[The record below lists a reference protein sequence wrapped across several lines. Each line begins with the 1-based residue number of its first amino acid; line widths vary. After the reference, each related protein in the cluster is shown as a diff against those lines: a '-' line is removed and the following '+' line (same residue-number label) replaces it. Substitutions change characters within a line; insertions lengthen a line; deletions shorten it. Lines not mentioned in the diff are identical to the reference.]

1 MDESSLFPGFGRSD
15 DHDRTEK
22 RTRGTRGKR
31 STQQHGKTTDRS
43 ATAGS
48 AEATSAD
55 ASSAKAATPAP
66 ECVAPSDVPPAHA
79 SPTPEAPAMKLSP
92 DDCVAPTPFVPVT
105 IVDHTHLAAHTFEH
119 LEECPALGVTAA
131 GYVEECLRSRRR
143 FPHTLI
149 VGPAD
154 SSKRTI
160 ARTIAAEMAAPVHLV
175 EVSQLFGPD
184 ALHYALKDVPAGA
197 VVIVGGLESACPEA
211 MADLGSVMSGRRPM
225 RERGMLD
232 MMREIDGESWKRP
245 ARRPATP
252 YADFTMILTSRDSVP
267 MNSPVRRC
275 AQLQYFTQ
283 RDAITERARLTRL
296 FRHTGCQLDADVVTL
311 LASVAV
317 DSRIRT
323 LQVANVM
330 STFIRHADHSA
341 VLREKGKRSDS
352 ENTVLER
359 AMFEAL
365 FASCIEPRQKTISL
379 SSIACAEPP
388 DAEEA
393 A

>member
-1 MDESSLFPGFGRSD
+1 MDESSLFPGFGRPD

-22 RTRGTRGKR
+22 RTRGTRGTRGSRSKR
-31 STQQHGKTTDRS
+31 QPG
-43 ATAGS
+43 TA
-48 AEATSAD
+48 
-55 ASSAKAATPAP
+55 
-66 ECVAPSDVPPAHA
+66 DVPPAEAAHAPSTEAAHA
-79 SPTPEAPAMKLSP
+79 SPTAEATAITLPP

-160 ARTIAAEMAAPVHLV
+160 ARTIAAEMAAPVHAV

-184 ALHYALKDVPAGA
+184 ALHHALKDVPAGA

-232 MMREIDGESWKRP
+232 MMREMDGESWKRP

-267 MNSPVRRC
+267 MKSPVRRY

-283 RDAITERARLTRL
+283 RDAITERARLKRL
-296 FRHTGCQLDADVVTL
+296 FRHAGCALDADTVAL

-330 STFIRHADHSA
+330 STFIRHAEHSS
-341 VLREKGKRSDS
+341 VLREKRNRVDS
-352 ENTVLER
+352 EKVVLER
-359 AMFEAL
+359 TLFEAL
-365 FASCIEPRQKTISL
+365 FASCIEPKSRGISL